1 MKIKLAVLFGGKSV
15 EHEISVISAL
25 QAIENLNP
33 EKYDV
38 VPVYITKTGDMYTG
52 DDLISSESYKNI
64 PEMLKKSVKV
74 TFVSEGGNVSLVR
87 YPAKRIGKNTVS
99 QIDVAFPIVHGTNVE
114 DGALQGYL
122 KTLGVPFV
130 GCDVLA
136 SAVGMDK
143 YVMKT
148 MLRDGGFPVLDSL
161 RFSGRN
167 RKITEL
173 SEAVE
178 KKFAYPVIVKPVNLG
193 SSVGISVAHDKENL
207 EKSLAEALKYS
218 DTVIVERAIVNL
230 REINCSVVGDAAEA
244 QASEC
249 EEPFMCDE
257 ILSYKDKYM
266 SSYGAKGAKS
276 GASKGMASLQRK
288 VPADIS
294 PELRERIRTMAV
306 EAFKWLG
313 CCGVSR
319 IDFMI
324 DADTNELFINEFNTI
339 PGSLSFYLW
348 KPLGVSY
355 TQLLDKLIS
364 LAFKRQ
370 RETAD
375 ITFSFDTNILA
386 MGAPTGAKGAKGAK
400 TKTGF

>member
-1 MKIKLAVLFGGKSV
+1 MKTKLAVLFGGKSV

-25 QAIENLNP
+25 QAIENLNRD
-33 EKYDV
+33 KYDII
-38 VPVYITKTGDMYTG
+38 PVYISKSGDMYTG
-52 DDLISSESYKNI
+52 EILLCSESYRDI
-64 PEMLKKSVKV
+64 PEMLKKSTKV
-74 TFVSEGGNVSLVR
+74 TFASDGGKAYLVR
-87 YPAKRIGKNTVS
+87 CPAKKFGSNTISEV
-99 QIDVAFPIVHGTNVE
+99 DVAFPIVHGTNVE
-114 DGALQGYL
+114 DGVLQGYL
-122 KTLGVPFV
+122 KTVGLPFV

-143 YVMKT
+143 YVMKA

-161 RFSGRN
+161 RFSGKN
-167 RKITEL
+167 QKKNEITK
-173 SEAVE
+173 AVE
-178 KKFAYPVIVKPVNLG
+178 KKFSYPVIVKPVNLG
-193 SSVGISVAHDKENL
+193 SSVGITVAHDRDSL
-207 EKSLAEALKYS
+207 EKALGEALNYA
-218 DTVIVERAIVNL
+218 DTIIVERAIVNL
-230 REINCSVVGDAAEA
+230 REINCSVVGDASHAE
-244 QASEC
+244 ASEC

-257 ILSYKDKYM
+257 ILSYEDKYM
-266 SSYGAKGAKS
+266 SGGKGGKS
-276 GASKGMASLQRK
+276 GGSKGMASLKRK

-294 PELRERIRTMAV
+294 PELREKIRKMAV
-306 EAFKWLG
+306 DSFRWLG

-324 DADTNELFINEFNTI
+324 DADTDELFINEFNTI

-355 TQLLDKLIS
+355 TELLDKLIS

-370 RETAD
+370 REASE

-400 TKTGF
+400 L

>member
-1 MKIKLAVLFGGKSV
+1 M
-15 EHEISVISAL
+15 
-25 QAIENLNP
+25 
-33 EKYDV
+33 
-38 VPVYITKTGDMYTG
+38 
-52 DDLISSESYKNI
+52 
-64 PEMLKKSVKV
+64 
-74 TFVSEGGNVSLVR
+74 
-87 YPAKRIGKNTVS
+87 
-99 QIDVAFPIVHGTNVE
+99 
-114 DGALQGYL
+114 
-122 KTLGVPFV
+122 
-130 GCDVLA
+130 
-136 SAVGMDK
+136 
-143 YVMKT
+143 
-148 MLRDGGFPVLDSL
+148 
-161 RFSGRN
+161 
-167 RKITEL
+167 
-173 SEAVE
+173 E

-207 EKSLAEALKYS
+207 EKSLAEALKYA

-266 SSYGAKGAKS
+266 SSSGAKGAKS

-294 PELRERIRTMAV
+294 PENRERIRTMAV
-306 EAFKWLG
+306 ESFKWLG

-400 TKTGF
+400 TKAGF